1 MKTEVERFWEK
12 VNKGGSVPVNRP
24 DLGPC
29 WPWTGAKTPKGYGLF
44 HLQGSNASVYSHR
57 YVNQITHG
65 PLAEGQQVLHHC
77 DNPPCCNTAHHF
89 RGVAKDNTKDMDMKG
104 RRGANPRKGTSM
116 QSGHVR
122 VNGKWWLLKVREWVV
137 KDGVK
142 RRVDAY
148 KKLRMVQHGEGGSVP
163 GDVQALANVE
173 LAKVNIGQGQGQS
186 ADSVASYLESY
197 LAAGVGSKT
206 RRKLREVT
214 VQSYKRDYNVIK
226 DFVPNMQLRQV
237 RTPDI
242 NRIFDA
248 LIEDDGDTV
257 RAQSAYNNIKNFLSG
272 AFRSAVG
279 AGLLDFNPVTAAH
292 SIGGNESDTHAY
304 TLGEVHDLMSAVDN
318 HSAHAAFMVLTFTGL
333 RSEEL
338 KGLRWADYDRKAGLL
353 NIKRTIVHGKLVEDT
368 KTTSSKAPV
377 PVIGIVKKY
386 LDAHLARNSGTGYIF
401 HKPNDPE
408 RPINF
413 GHLVWDDVIPATK
426 TAGVEWHG
434 LHAFRRGLS
443 TILHELEIPE
453 LTISHILR
461 HSTKSSK
468 SVAGR
473 HYIKPSLERM
483 RAALEKV
490 EAQYVAVEK
499 KNKRRR

>member
-1 MKTEVERFWEK
+1 
-12 VNKGGSVPVNRP
+12 
-24 DLGPC
+24 
-29 WPWTGAKTPKGYGLF
+29 
-44 HLQGSNASVYSHR
+44 
-57 YVNQITHG
+57 
-65 PLAEGQQVLHHC
+65 
-77 DNPPCCNTAHHF
+77 
-89 RGVAKDNTKDMDMKG
+89 
-104 RRGANPRKGTSM
+104 M

-122 VNGKWWLLKVREWVV
+122 VNGRWWILKVREWVV

-142 RRVDAY
+142 RRVDTY
-148 KKLRMVQHGEGGSVP
+148 KKLREIRHNEGGGTVP
-163 GDVQALANVE
+163 NDVQALADLE
-173 LAKVNIGQGQGQS
+173 LAKVNLGQGQGQS
-186 ADSVASYLESY
+186 ADSVKSYLESY
-197 LAAGVGSKT
+197 LTAGIGSKT
-206 RRKLREVT
+206 RRKLRDVT
-214 VQSYKRDYNVIK
+214 IESYKRDYNVIK
-226 DFVPNMQLRQV
+226 DFIPEMQLRQV

-279 AGLLDFNPVTAAH
+279 AGLIDFNPVTAAH
-292 SIGGNESDTHAY
+292 SIGGNEADTHAY
-304 TLGEVHDLMSAVDN
+304 SVEEVYSLVSAVG
-318 HSAHAAFMVLTFTGL
+318 HHTAQAAFVVLAFTGL

-338 KGLRWADYDRKAGLL
+338 KGLRWDDYDRENEVL

-386 LDAHLARNSGTGYIF
+386 LDAHLERNTGTGYIF
-401 HKPNDPE
+401 HAPTDPE

-413 GHLVWDDVIPATK
+413 GHLVWDVVIPEAK
-426 TAGVEWHG
+426 KAGVEWHG

-443 TILHELEIPE
+443 TALHELAIPE

-490 EAQYVAVEK
+490 EAKYKAIE
-499 KNKRRR
+499 NKQGR

>member
-1 MKTEVERFWEK
+1 
-12 VNKGGSVPVNRP
+12 
-24 DLGPC
+24 
-29 WPWTGAKTPKGYGLF
+29 
-44 HLQGSNASVYSHR
+44 
-57 YVNQITHG
+57 
-65 PLAEGQQVLHHC
+65 
-77 DNPPCCNTAHHF
+77 
-89 RGVAKDNTKDMDMKG
+89 
-104 RRGANPRKGTSM
+104 M
-116 QSGHVR
+116 QSGHIR
-122 VNGKWWLLKVREWVV
+122 VNGKWWILKVREWVV

-142 RRVDAY
+142 RRVDSY
-148 KKLRMVQHGEGGSVP
+148 KKLRQVRHNEDGAVP
-163 GDVQALANVE
+163 GDVQALADLE

-186 ADSVASYLESY
+186 ADSVKSYLESY

-206 RRKLREVT
+206 RRKLRDVT

-226 DFVPNMQLRQV
+226 DFIPEMQLRQV

-292 SIGGNESDTHAY
+292 SIGGNEADTHAY
-304 TLGEVHDLMSAVDN
+304 SLEEVHGLMSAVDN
-318 HSAHAAFMVLTFTGL
+318 HTAQAAFMVLTFTGL

-338 KGLRWADYDRKAGLL
+338 KGLRWADYDRDKEVLS
-353 NIKRTIVHGKLVEDT
+353 IKRTIVHGKLIEDT

-401 HKPNDPE
+401 HAPTDPQ

-413 GHLVWDDVIPATK
+413 GHLVWDVVIPKAK
-426 TAGVEWHG
+426 KAGVEWHG

-443 TILHELEIPE
+443 TVLHELDIPE

-490 EAQYVAVEK
+490 EAKYKAIEK
-499 KNKRRR
+499 KERR

>member
-1 MKTEVERFWEK
+1 
-12 VNKGGSVPVNRP
+12 
-24 DLGPC
+24 
-29 WPWTGAKTPKGYGLF
+29 
-44 HLQGSNASVYSHR
+44 
-57 YVNQITHG
+57 
-65 PLAEGQQVLHHC
+65 
-77 DNPPCCNTAHHF
+77 
-89 RGVAKDNTKDMDMKG
+89 
-104 RRGANPRKGTSM
+104 M
-116 QSGHVR
+116 QSGHIR
-122 VNGKWWLLKVREWVV
+122 VNGRWWILKVREWVV

-142 RRVDAY
+142 RRIDSY
-148 KKLRMVQHGEGGSVP
+148 KKLREIRHNDSEQTP
-163 GDVQALANVE
+163 ADVQALANLE

-186 ADSVASYLESY
+186 ADSVKSYLEGY

-206 RRKLREVT
+206 RRKLRDVT
-214 VQSYKRDYNVIK
+214 IESYKRDYNVIT
-226 DFVPNMQLRQV
+226 DFIPDMQLRQV
-237 RTPDI
+237 RNPDI

-248 LIEDDGDTV
+248 LIEDDSDTIHP
-257 RAQSAYNNIKNFLSG
+257 QSTYNKAKNFLSG
-272 AFRSAVG
+272 AFRTAVG
-279 AGLLDFNPVTAAH
+279 TGLLDFNPVTAAH
-292 SIGGNESDTHAY
+292 SIDGRDANTHAY
-304 TLGEVHDLMSAVDN
+304 SLEEIHGLMSAVG
-318 HSAHAAFMVLTFTGL
+318 HHTAQAAFMVLAFTGL

-338 KGLRWADYDRKAGLL
+338 KGLRWSDYDRREGLL
-353 NIKRTIVHGKLVEDT
+353 NIKRTIVQGKLVEDT

-401 HKPNDPE
+401 HAPTDPE

-413 GHLVWDDVIPATK
+413 GHLVWDDIIPTATK
-426 TAGVEWHG
+426 AGVEWHG

-443 TILHELEIPE
+443 TLLHHLEIPE

-490 EAQYVAVEK
+490 EAKYKAIE
-499 KNKRRR
+499 NKQGR

>member
-1 MKTEVERFWEK
+1 
-12 VNKGGSVPVNRP
+12 
-24 DLGPC
+24 
-29 WPWTGAKTPKGYGLF
+29 
-44 HLQGSNASVYSHR
+44 
-57 YVNQITHG
+57 
-65 PLAEGQQVLHHC
+65 
-77 DNPPCCNTAHHF
+77 
-89 RGVAKDNTKDMDMKG
+89 
-104 RRGANPRKGTSM
+104 M
-116 QSGHVR
+116 QSGHIR
-122 VNGKWWLLKVREWVV
+122 VNGKWWILKVREWVV

-142 RRVDAY
+142 RRVDTY
-148 KKLRMVQHGEGGSVP
+148 KKLRQVRHNENGAVP
-163 GDVQALANVE
+163 NDVQALADLE

-186 ADSVASYLESY
+186 ADSVKSYLESY
-197 LAAGVGSKT
+197 IAAGIGSKT
-206 RRKLREVT
+206 RRKLRDVT
-214 VQSYKRDYNVIK
+214 VQSYRRDYNVIN
-226 DFVPNMQLRQV
+226 DFIPEMQLRQV

-292 SIGGNESDTHAY
+292 SIGGNEADTHAY
-304 TLGEVHDLMSAVDN
+304 SLQEVHGLMFAVDN
-318 HSAHAAFMVLTFTGL
+318 HTAQAAFMVLTFTGL

-338 KGLRWADYDRKAGLL
+338 KGLRWADYDRENGVL

-368 KTTSSKAPV
+368 KTTSGKAPV

-401 HKPNDPE
+401 HAPTDAE

-413 GHLVWDDVIPATK
+413 GHLVWDVVIPKAK
-426 TAGVEWHG
+426 EAGVDWQG

-443 TILHELEIPE
+443 TVLHDLEIPE

-490 EAQYVAVEK
+490 EAKYKAIE
-499 KNKRRR
+499 KRRH

>member
-1 MKTEVERFWEK
+1 
-12 VNKGGSVPVNRP
+12 
-24 DLGPC
+24 
-29 WPWTGAKTPKGYGLF
+29 
-44 HLQGSNASVYSHR
+44 
-57 YVNQITHG
+57 
-65 PLAEGQQVLHHC
+65 
-77 DNPPCCNTAHHF
+77 
-89 RGVAKDNTKDMDMKG
+89 
-104 RRGANPRKGTSM
+104 M

-122 VNGKWWLLKVREWVV
+122 VNGRWWILKVREWVV

-142 RRVDAY
+142 RRVDTY
-148 KKLRMVQHGEGGSVP
+148 KKLREIRHNEGGTVP
-163 GDVQALANVE
+163 NDVQALADLE
-173 LAKVNIGQGQGQS
+173 LAKVNLGQGQGQS
-186 ADSVASYLESY
+186 ADSVKSYLESY
-197 LAAGVGSKT
+197 LTAGIGSKT
-206 RRKLREVT
+206 RRKLRDVT
-214 VQSYKRDYNVIK
+214 IESYKRDYNVIK
-226 DFVPNMQLRQV
+226 DFIPEMQLRQV

-242 NRIFDA
+242 NRIFDS

-279 AGLLDFNPVTAAH
+279 AGLIDFNPVTAAH
-292 SIGGNESDTHAY
+292 SVGGNEADTHAY
-304 TLGEVHDLMSAVDN
+304 SLEEVYDLVSAVD
-318 HSAHAAFMVLTFTGL
+318 HHAAQAAFVVLAFTGL

-338 KGLRWADYDRKAGLL
+338 KGLRWDDYDQENGVL

-401 HKPNDPE
+401 HAPTDPE

-413 GHLVWDDVIPATK
+413 GHLVWDDIIPTAK
-426 TAGVEWHG
+426 KAGVEWHG

-443 TILHELEIPE
+443 TLLHDLEIPE

-473 HYIKPSLERM
+473 HYIKPSLDRM

-490 EAQYVAVEK
+490 EAKYKAIE
-499 KNKRRR
+499 NKQGR